1 MLVFE
6 WQFCYTIEM
15 NNDRE
20 TQDKGD
26 GQQFRG
32 HAGAV
37 ETSAVARMPSQP
49 VPPPPSAP
57 GEFLTSQWI
66 GSLTPVKSY
75 RGVGGPLAPPPP
87 SAPGEFLSAQW
98 LDGAIPDLRP
108 EANDLAV
115 FRDAV
120 PDSIDSSSQLESLAV
135 ESGLSNETP
144 PPADEQVSDGGEE
157 AVAARLREVPL
168 APDEEISLVFLPDE
182 GLVDAVP
189 RSGQAL
195 ILTNH
200 RLIAFRGVE
209 GFRDT
214 HMALAS
220 EISQC
225 SVRTGQR
232 NWGAILQGLMIMV
245 GGGFLY
251 LIVGYWLAGQ
261 VSGPNVPVLNID
273 VAPLIALVIVL
284 AGLFV
289 LASNYFTR
297 PAGALIF
304 RGAGVEI
311 AFPFRSS
318 LALGEV
324 YDFVD
329 RAHSVRW
336 RGAANAPG
344 GSGLDGD
351 GERRPP
357 A

>member
-1 MLVFE
+1 
-6 WQFCYTIEM
+6 M
-15 NNDRE
+15 NDDRV
-20 TQDKGD
+20 TQGKDE
-26 GQQFRG
+26 GQLYG
-32 HAGAV
+32 GPAGNAG
-37 ETSAVARMPSQP
+37 TSAIARIPDQL

-57 GEFLTSQWI
+57 GEFLTSQWV
-66 GSLTPVKSY
+66 GSQTPVKSY
-75 RGVGGPLAPPPP
+75 RGLGGPLAPPPP

-98 LDGAIPDLRP
+98 LDGAIPAFLP
-108 EANDLAV
+108 ETSDVAV
-115 FRDAV
+115 FQSAV
-120 PDSIDSSSQLESLAV
+120 PDSIDSSSQLESLSV
-135 ESGLSNETP
+135 TPGPSDETP
-144 PPADEQVSDGGEE
+144 PPVDEKVPGVIEE
-157 AVAARLREVPL
+157 AAAVRLREVAL
-168 APDEEISLVFLPDE
+168 APDEAVSLVFLPDK
-182 GLVDAVP
+182 GLVEEVP

-273 VAPLIALVIVL
+273 VAPLIALLIVL
-284 AGLFV
+284 AGLFI

-304 RGAGVEI
+304 RGEGVEI

-318 LALGEV
+318 LGLADV

-329 RAHSVRW
+329 RAHSARW
-336 RGAANAPG
+336 RRAAAG
-344 GSGLDGD
+344 GNGGGPD
-351 GERRPP
+351 GEGGRRPP

>member
-6 WQFCYTIEM
+6 GQFCYTTEM

-20 TQDKGD
+20 TQGNGD
-26 GQQFRG
+26 VQQHG
-32 HAGAV
+32 DHAGAV
-37 ETSAVARMPSQP
+37 DTSAVTGIPDQP

-57 GEFLTSQWI
+57 GEFLISQWI
-66 GSLTPVKSY
+66 GTLAPVKSY
-75 RGVGGPLAPPPP
+75 RGIGEPLAPPPP
-87 SAPGEFLSAQW
+87 SAPEEFLSAQW
-98 LDGAIPDLRP
+98 LDGAIPDQQP
-108 EANDLAV
+108 ETTDLAI

-120 PDSIDSSSQLESLAV
+120 PVSIDSSSQLESLSV
-135 ESGLSNETP
+135 ISVPSEETP
-144 PPADEQVSDGGEE
+144 PPADGDVPDGSDQ
-157 AVAARLREVPL
+157 AVAVRLREVAL
-168 APDEEISLVFLPDE
+168 EPDEAISLVFVPDK
-182 GLVDAVP
+182 GMVDEVP
-189 RSGQAL
+189 RAGQAL

-273 VAPLIALVIVL
+273 VAPLIALLIVL

-297 PAGALIF
+297 PAGALVF
-304 RGAGVEI
+304 HGAGVEI

-329 RAHSVRW
+329 RAHSER
-336 RGAANAPG
+336 RRRAATGRSG
-344 GSGLDGD
+344 GGLDGED
-351 GERRPP
+351 GGGPS

>member
-1 MLVFE
+1 
-6 WQFCYTIEM
+6 M
-15 NNDRE
+15 NYDTDTQNQCNDEQSRGQAGVVTTPE
-20 TQDKGD
+20 TVRIQ
-26 GQQFRG
+26 
-32 HAGAV
+32 A
-37 ETSAVARMPSQP
+37 QP

-66 GSLTPVKSY
+66 NSLPSAKSH
-75 RGVGGPLAPPPP
+75 RIAVEPLAPPPP
-87 SAPGEFLSAQW
+87 SAPEEFLSAQW
-98 LDGAIPDLRP
+98 LDGAIPAPQP
-108 EANDLAV
+108 EASDLAA
-115 FRDAV
+115 FRDAF
-120 PDSIDSSSQLESLAV
+120 PDFIGGSSQLAALATDP
-135 ESGLSNETP
+135 GPTDETP
-144 PPADEQVSDGGEE
+144 PLDAARDLSDSEQPVG
-157 AVAARLREVPL
+157 VRLREVPL
-168 APDEEISLVFLPDE
+168 SPDEEISLVFLPDK
-182 GLVDAVP
+182 GLVGEVP

-195 ILTNH
+195 ILTNR

-214 HMALAS
+214 HMVLAS

-245 GGGFLY
+245 GGAFLY

-273 VAPLIALVIVL
+273 VAPLIALLIIL

-304 RGAGVEI
+304 RGPGVEF

-318 LALGEV
+318 LELAEV

-336 RGAANAPG
+336 LPVDNGQG
-344 GSGLDGD
+344 DGD
-351 GERRPP
+351 LVIEGGERPV

>member
-1 MLVFE
+1 
-6 WQFCYTIEM
+6 M
-15 NNDRE
+15 NNDIE
-20 TQDKGD
+20 TQGKGD
-26 GQQFRG
+26 DQQHG
-32 HAGAV
+32 DHAGAV
-37 ETSAVARMPSQP
+37 DTSAIAGIPDQP

-57 GEFLTSQWI
+57 GEFLSSQWI
-66 GSLTPVKSY
+66 AALTPARSY
-75 RGVGGPLAPPPP
+75 RGFGEPLAPPPP
-87 SAPGEFLSAQW
+87 SAPGEFLSGQW
-98 LDGAIPDLRP
+98 LDGVIPDLQP
-108 EANDLAV
+108 GTSDLAV
-115 FRDAV
+115 FEDAV
-120 PDSIDSSSQLESLAV
+120 PDSIESSRQLEA
-135 ESGLSNETP
+135 LSAISAASDETP
-144 PPADEQVSDGGEE
+144 PPADVEVPDGSDRAA
-157 AVAARLREVPL
+157 AVRLREVAL
-168 APDEEISLVFLPDE
+168 ARDEAVSLVFLPDK
-182 GLVDAVP
+182 GLVDQIP

-200 RLIAFRGVE
+200 RIIAFRGVE

-273 VAPLIALVIVL
+273 VAPLIALLIIL
-284 AGLFV
+284 AGLFI

-304 RGAGVEI
+304 RGTGVEI

-329 RAHSVRW
+329 RAHAERW
-336 RGAANAPG
+336 RTDATGRAG
-344 GSGLDGD
+344 GGLDG
-351 GERRPP
+351 
-357 A
+357 

>member
-1 MLVFE
+1 
-6 WQFCYTIEM
+6 M

-26 GQQFRG
+26 DQQYG
-32 HAGAV
+32 DHAEAV
-37 ETSAVARMPSQP
+37 DTSAIARIPDQP

-57 GEFLTSQWI
+57 DEFLISQWI
-66 GSLTPVKSY
+66 GLPTPVKSY
-75 RGVGGPLAPPPP
+75 RGVGEPLAPPPP
-87 SAPGEFLSAQW
+87 SAPEEFLSAQW
-98 LDGAIPDLRP
+98 LDGAIPDRRP
-108 EANDLAV
+108 ETSDLAV

-120 PDSIDSSSQLESLAV
+120 PDSIDNSSQLETLSV
-135 ESGLSNETP
+135 ISGPSDETP
-144 PPADEQVSDGGEE
+144 PPADGDVPDGSDQSV
-157 AVAARLREVPL
+157 AVRLREVAL
-168 APDEEISLVFLPDE
+168 APDEAISLVFVPDK
-182 GLVDAVP
+182 GMVDEVP

-273 VAPLIALVIVL
+273 VAPLIALLIVL

-297 PAGALIF
+297 PAGALVF
-304 RGAGVEI
+304 HGAGVEI

-329 RAHSVRW
+329 RAHSVR
-336 RGAANAPG
+336 RRRSATGRSG
-344 GSGLDGD
+344 GGLDGED
-351 GERRPP
+351 GGGLS

>member
-1 MLVFE
+1 
-6 WQFCYTIEM
+6 M

-20 TQDKGD
+20 TQGKGD
-26 GQQFRG
+26 DQQYG
-32 HAGAV
+32 DHAGTV
-37 ETSAVARMPSQP
+37 DTSGIARIPDQP

-57 GEFLTSQWI
+57 GEFLASQWT
-66 GSLTPVKSY
+66 GSLTSVNRY
-75 RGVGGPLAPPPP
+75 RGVGEPLAPPPP
-87 SAPGEFLSAQW
+87 SAPEEFLSAQW
-98 LDGAIPDLRP
+98 LDGVIPELRP
-108 EANDLAV
+108 EASDLAV
-115 FRDAV
+115 FEDAF
-120 PDSIDSSSQLESLAV
+120 PYSIDSSSQLDSLSAI
-135 ESGLSNETP
+135 SGPLDETP
-144 PPADEQVSDGGEE
+144 APADVEVPDGSDQAA
-157 AVAARLREVPL
+157 AVRLREVAL
-168 APDEEISLVFLPDE
+168 ARDEAVSLVFLPDK
-182 GLVDAVP
+182 GLVDEVP

-200 RLIAFRGVE
+200 RIIAFRGVE

-214 HMALAS
+214 HIALAS

-273 VAPLIALVIVL
+273 VAPLIALVIIL
-284 AGLFV
+284 AGLFI

-304 RGAGVEI
+304 RGTGVEI

-329 RAHSVRW
+329 RAHSARW
-336 RGAANAPG
+336 RTDATGQSG
-344 GSGLDGD
+344 GLDGE
-351 GERRPP
+351 GEGRTPG
-357 A
+357 

>member
-1 MLVFE
+1 
-6 WQFCYTIEM
+6 M
-15 NNDRE
+15 NNDRQ
-20 TQDKGD
+20 TQDQGD
-26 GQQFRG
+26 DQQYG
-32 HAGAV
+32 DHAGDV
-37 ETSAVARMPSQP
+37 DTSIMDRIQYQP

-57 GEFLTSQWI
+57 GEFLIAQWI
-66 GSLTPVKSY
+66 GSLAPAKSY
-75 RGVGGPLAPPPP
+75 RGVGEPLAPPPP
-87 SAPGEFLSAQW
+87 SAPEEFLSGQW
-98 LDGAIPDLRP
+98 LEGAIPDLQP
-108 EANDLAV
+108 ETSDLAV
-115 FRDAV
+115 FEDAV
-120 PDSIDSSSQLESLAV
+120 PDSVDSSSQLESLSAISAA
-135 ESGLSNETP
+135 SGETP
-144 PPADEQVSDGGEE
+144 PTADGEVPDGSDQAA
-157 AVAARLREVPL
+157 AVRLREVAL
-168 APDEEISLVFLPDE
+168 ARDEAVSLVFLPDK
-182 GLVDAVP
+182 GLVDEVP

-200 RLIAFRGVE
+200 RIIAFRGVE

-220 EISQC
+220 EISQW

-273 VAPLIALVIVL
+273 VAPLIALLIIL
-284 AGLFV
+284 AGLFI

-304 RGAGVEI
+304 RGTGVEI

-329 RAHSVRW
+329 RVHSARW
-336 RGAANAPG
+336 LTDTTERRGG
-344 GSGLDGD
+344 GLDGED
-351 GERRPP
+351 ESRPS

>member
-1 MLVFE
+1 MLVFQG
-6 WQFCYTIEM
+6 QFCATAEM
-15 NNDRE
+15 NDDTQTKDRIGDRA
-20 TQDKGD
+20 QDGSL
-26 GQQFRG
+26 GASST
-32 HAGAV
+32 AG
-37 ETSAVARMPSQP
+37 MPAKL

-57 GEFLTSQWI
+57 GEFLTSQWT
-66 GSLTPVKSY
+66 SPLTPEKKH
-75 RGVGGPLAPPPP
+75 RRVGEPLTPPPP

-98 LDGAIPDLRP
+98 LDGAVPDSSLS
-108 EANDLAV
+108 ETSDLAA
-115 FRDAV
+115 FHAAV
-120 PDSIDSSSQLESLAV
+120 PDFVLSSSQLESLHVDFVLPGEAPPA
-135 ESGLSNETP
+135 SDGQLFDGGNET
-144 PPADEQVSDGGEE
+144 DSV
-157 AVAARLREVPL
+157 RLREVPL
-168 APDEEISLVFLPDE
+168 APDEKVSLVFLPDE
-182 GLVDAVP
+182 GLVDDVP

-195 ILTNH
+195 ILTN
-200 RLIAFRGVE
+200 RRIIAFRGVE

-214 HMALAS
+214 HMALSS

-245 GGGFLY
+245 GGAFLY

-273 VAPLIALVIVL
+273 VAPLIALLIVL

-318 LALGEV
+318 LALAEV

-329 RAHSVRW
+329 RAHSLR
-336 RGAANAPG
+336 REGMTSGPSAA
-344 GSGLDGD
+344 GLDGGD
-351 GERRPP
+351 
-357 A
+357 

>member
-1 MLVFE
+1 M
-6 WQFCYTIEM
+6 IAA
-15 NNDRE
+15 
-20 TQDKGD
+20 QD
-26 GQQFRG
+26 
-32 HAGAV
+32 GAIG
-37 ETSAVARMPSQP
+37 TSATGVMSAQL

-57 GEFLTSQWI
+57 GEFLDSQWT
-66 GSLTPVKSY
+66 SPLTPVKKLG
-75 RGVGGPLAPPPP
+75 RVGEPLTPPPP

-98 LDGAIPDLRP
+98 LDGVVPDYSLSQ
-108 EANDLAV
+108 ADDLAV
-115 FRDAV
+115 FHAAV
-120 PDSIDSSSQLESLAV
+120 PDSVLSSSQLESLYVDA
-135 ESGLSNETP
+135 GLP
-144 PPADEQVSDGGEE
+144 EE
-157 AVAARLREVPL
+157 ARPSTDGRVAASSGETVAVRLREVPL
-168 APDEEISLVFLPDE
+168 APDEQVSLVFLPDE

-195 ILTNH
+195 ILTNR

-245 GGGFLY
+245 GGAFLY

-273 VAPLIALVIVL
+273 VAPLIALLIVL
-284 AGLFV
+284 AGLFI

-297 PAGALIF
+297 PAGAIIF
-304 RGAGVEI
+304 RGAGVEV

-318 LALGEV
+318 LALREV

-329 RAHSVRW
+329 RAHSLRREGITDGPSV
-336 RGAANAPG
+336 GV
-344 GSGLDGD
+344 LDGE
-351 GERRPP
+351 G
-357 A
+357 

>member
-1 MLVFE
+1 
-6 WQFCYTIEM
+6 M
-15 NNDRE
+15 NNDRQI
-20 TQDKGD
+20 QDQGD
-26 GQQFRG
+26 GQQYG
-32 HAGAV
+32 DHAGTV
-37 ETSAVARMPSQP
+37 DTSIMDRIQDQP

-57 GEFLTSQWI
+57 GEFLISQWI
-66 GSLTPVKSY
+66 GSLAPAKSY

-87 SAPGEFLSAQW
+87 SAPAEFLSAQW
-98 LDGAIPDLRP
+98 LDGAVPDLGL
-108 EANDLAV
+108 EATDVAV
-115 FRDAV
+115 FQDAV
-120 PDSIDSSSQLESLAV
+120 PDSVDSSSQLESLS
-135 ESGLSNETP
+135 EISGPSDETP
-144 PPADEQVSDGGEE
+144 PPDDGELPDRSDQAA
-157 AVAARLREVPL
+157 AVRLREVAL
-168 APDEEISLVFLPDE
+168 SRDEAVSLVFLPDK
-182 GLVDAVP
+182 GLVDEVP

-200 RLIAFRGVE
+200 RIIAFRGVE

-220 EISQC
+220 EISQW

-273 VAPLIALVIVL
+273 VAPLIALLIIL
-284 AGLFV
+284 AGLFI

-304 RGAGVEI
+304 RGTGVEI

-329 RAHSVRW
+329 RAHSARW
-336 RGAANAPG
+336 CGDSTGRSDGALNG
-344 GSGLDGD
+344 EDGK
-351 GERRPP
+351 RP
-357 A
+357 AA

>member
-1 MLVFE
+1 
-6 WQFCYTIEM
+6 M

-20 TQDKGD
+20 TQSKGED
-26 GQQFRG
+26 QQHG
-32 HAGAV
+32 DHAGAAG
-37 ETSAVARMPSQP
+37 TSEMAGIPAPP

-57 GEFLTSQWI
+57 GEFLVSQWI

-75 RGVGGPLAPPPP
+75 RGAVEPLAPPPP
-87 SAPGEFLSAQW
+87 SAPEEFLSAQW
-98 LDGAIPDLRP
+98 LDGAVPDLGL
-108 EANDLAV
+108 EAGGLAA
-115 FRDAV
+115 FHDAV
-120 PDSIDSSSQLESLAV
+120 PDSIDSSSQLESLS
-135 ESGLSNETP
+135 EISGPTEETA
-144 PPADEQVSDGGEE
+144 PPADAEVPEGSDQ
-157 AVAARLREVPL
+157 AVAVRLREVAL
-168 APDEEISLVFLPDE
+168 APDEAITLVFLPDK
-182 GLVDAVP
+182 GPVDEVP

-214 HMALAS
+214 HMALTS

-273 VAPLIALVIVL
+273 VAPLIALLIVL

-304 RGAGVEI
+304 RSAGVEI

-329 RAHSVRW
+329 RVHSDR
-336 RGAANAPG
+336 RRRAANAPG
-344 GSGLDGD
+344 ADGLDG
-351 GERRPP
+351 EEVRLPP

>member
-1 MLVFE
+1 
-6 WQFCYTIEM
+6 M
-15 NNDRE
+15 NDDKE
-20 TQDKGD
+20 TPELAGELQPDLE
-26 GQQFRG
+26 QQT
-32 HAGAV
+32 HENAGAV
-37 ETSAVARMPSQP
+37 TLSVETPPQLAEP

-57 GEFLTSQWI
+57 TEFLTSQWLD
-66 GSLTPVKSY
+66 SLPSRKTL
-75 RGVGGPLAPPPP
+75 RTAGEPLAPPPP

-98 LDGAIPDLRP
+98 MDGVVPEFSPSEADGAIF
-108 EANDLAV
+108 EN
-115 FRDAV
+115 AV
-120 PDSIDSSSQLESLAV
+120 PETIESVGQLQALVVEEGPSDEFAAPADGRLMERGLESAP
-135 ESGLSNETP
+135 S
-144 PPADEQVSDGGEE
+144 
-157 AVAARLREVPL
+157 RIREVALTPE
-168 APDEEISLVFLPDE
+168 EEIAMVFLPDE
-182 GLVDAVP
+182 GVVDTVP

-195 ILTNH
+195 ILTSH

-214 HMALAS
+214 HIAMAS

-245 GGGFLY
+245 GGAFLY

-273 VAPLIALVIVL
+273 VAPLIALLIIL

-289 LASNYFTR
+289 LASNYFMR

-304 RGAGVEI
+304 RGQGVEI

-318 LALGEV
+318 LSLAQV

-329 RAHSVRW
+329 RAHSIRRW
-336 RGAANAPG
+336 GNATA
-344 GSGLDGD
+344 SGDDG
-351 GERRPP
+351 PSS
-357 A
+357 AQ